1 MGIVELDS
9 DWLCGT
15 ALPEETRND
24 DGEDDDD
31 DDDDALNCT
40 VLHTGTL

>member
-24 DGEDDDD
+24 DD

>member
-24 DGEDDDD
+24 D

>member
-15 ALPEETRND
+15 ALPEETGND
-24 DGEDDDD
+24 DGDDDD
-31 DDDDALNCT
+31 DDDDALNCP
-40 VLHTGTL
+40 VLHISTL